1 MLVYKIW
8 FLLCFRYYVIYSQVT
23 IPETLKECYINRTKN
38 EMLLPL
44 NLRTFIDILRKAE
57 TETFTTMDIRTFSS
71 SLLHRFK
78 FDGVE
83 YIEGLH
89 ETEGI
94 LPFIAS
100 GTQRTKNRI
109 IEELVPGDADAFPSK
124 ILSQIERCTLHFA
137 ISNTVNEY
145 KSKNTNS
152 MCQEIGNREKL
163 TGRTISINAIDCP
176 REYGVILTPYG
187 TIAPG
192 AVIGA
197 IAASLQH
204 QNVILNQLLASPAVT
219 FTNVNYNEDQIDLI
233 IPKDQLINERSMWQQ
248 SINTSQMSID
258 NVWLTTIAGDLG
270 EMAIYQGPLV
280 EERMTLGVTGFWNS
294 TIYPN
299 IYYLTKNPDSY
310 DATRAEIVG
319 DIDGLILAH
328 NLQTWIDN
336 FNSLRLSQIFDM
348 YYSDQGINFDSNIK
362 ACNRKLAFTQVTS
375 KTILREQTHAVSY
388 LLAYRNSVA
397 YISDEALK
405 RLINYA
411 VDIFTNYTEKHLL
424 TESHCYNKNIQLQ
437 AEVIIVFDGAWTP
450 DYTKDFIS
458 VLLEDLD
465 VSIYG
470 SKMGILHGSTGNW
483 LLNVTNSPSFAYE
496 TIYNFTKVS
505 WPSQLN
511 YTKTLQTIF
520 TYLNITLQEN
530 QKNHVIGNLGQV
542 IILLVP
548 LAYMT
553 DTEIRSALMLLQQIK
568 LYYPDVHFLYYTSEY
583 NAYLFQS
590 FIISK
595 EDHLIKT
602 LQIDDIIE
610 YFNTVSWLL
619 RPLPNIN
626 TNTENYKNQM
636 ENYVAPSQSILYKLH
651 SHWRKNTRKTA
662 VTFHNVGYGEIK
674 VCSWNQVNDVEKKY
688 NEYCKDASGHKDII
702 LTDYTFCPENK
713 LCPDIYYRVQN
724 VTSLRKCTELEC
736 KTPDHVR
743 YIVRIE
749 NTYYRSGANRDIIT
763 TILST
768 WIFPLFI
775 IFK

>member
-8 FLLCFRYYVIYSQVT
+8 FLLCFRYCVIYSQVT
-23 IPETLKECYINRTKN
+23 IPEALKECYINRTKN
-38 EMLLPL
+38 EILLPL
-44 NLRTFIDILRKAE
+44 NIRTFIDILRKAE
-57 TETFTTMDIRTFSS
+57 IETFTTMDIRTFSS

-83 YIEGLH
+83 YIEGLQ

-94 LPFIAS
+94 LPFIGS

-137 ISNTVNEY
+137 ISNTINEY
-145 KSKNTNS
+145 KSKNTNN

-204 QNVILNQLLASPAVT
+204 QNVILNQLLASPSVT

-270 EMAIYQGPLV
+270 EMVIYQGPLV

-388 LLAYRNSVA
+388 LLAYRNSIA

-496 TIYNFTKVS
+496 TIYNFTKIS

-520 TYLNITLQEN
+520 TYLNITWQEN
-530 QKNHVIGNLGQV
+530 QKNHIIGNLGQV

-553 DTEIRSALMLLQQIK
+553 DTEIRSALILLQQIK
-568 LYYPDVHFLYYTSEY
+568 LYYP
-583 NAYLFQS
+583 
-590 FIISK
+590 
-595 EDHLIKT
+595 
-602 LQIDDIIE
+602 
-610 YFNTVSWLL
+610 VSWLL

-651 SHWRKNTRKTA
+651 SHWRKNTKKTA

-674 VCSWNQVNDVEKKY
+674 VCSWIQYNDVEKKY

-768 WIFPLFI
+768 WIVPLFI

>member
-1 MLVYKIW
+1 MLVYKIL
-8 FLLCFRYYVIYSQVT
+8 FLLCFGYCVVYSQLS
-23 IPETLKECYINRTKN
+23 IPEALKECYINHTKN
-38 EMLLPL
+38 EILLPL
-44 NLRTFIDILRKAE
+44 NIRTFIDILRKAE
-57 TETFTTMDIRTFSS
+57 IETFTTMDMRTFSS
-71 SLLHRFK
+71 ALLHRFK
-78 FDGVE
+78 FDGVQ
-83 YIEGLH
+83 YVEGLD
-89 ETEGI
+89 EIEGI
-94 LPFIAS
+94 LPFIGS
-100 GTQRTKNRI
+100 GAQRTKNRI
-109 IEELVPGDADAFPSK
+109 IEELVPGDADAFPST
-124 ILSQIERCTLHFA
+124 ILSQLERCTLHFA
-137 ISNTVNEY
+137 ISNTINEY
-145 KSKNTNS
+145 KSTNTNS

-204 QNVILNQLLASPAVT
+204 QNVILNQLLASSAIT
-219 FTNVNYNEDQIDLI
+219 FTNVQNLNYNEDEIDLI
-233 IPKDQLINERSMWQQ
+233 IPKDQMIIERSMWQQ
-248 SINTSQMSID
+248 SINNSGISID
-258 NVWLTTIAGDLG
+258 NIWLTTIAGDLG
-270 EMAIYQGPLV
+270 EMVIYQGPLV
-280 EERMTLGVTGFWNS
+280 EAKMTLGVTGFWNS

-319 DIDGLILAH
+319 DID
-328 NLQTWIDN
+328 
-336 FNSLRLSQIFDM
+336 
-348 YYSDQGINFDSNIK
+348 
-362 ACNRKLAFTQVTS
+362 
-375 KTILREQTHAVSY
+375 
-388 LLAYRNSVA
+388 
-397 YISDEALK
+397 
-405 RLINYA
+405 
-411 VDIFTNYTEKHLL
+411 
-424 TESHCYNKNIQLQ
+424 ESHCYNKNIQLQ
-437 AEVIIVFDGAWTP
+437 AEIIIVFDGAWTP

-505 WPSQLN
+505 WPNQLN
-511 YTKTLQTIF
+511 YAKTLQTIF
-520 TYLNITLQEN
+520 TYLNTTLQGN
-530 QKNHVIGNLGQV
+530 QKKHIIGNLGQV

-553 DTEIRSALMLLQQIK
+553 DTELKSALMLLQQIK
-568 LYYPDVHFLYYTSEY
+568 LYYPDIHFLYYTSEY
-583 NAYLFQS
+583 NAYLFQP

-602 LQIDDIIE
+602 LQIDDIIRH
-610 YFNTVSWLL
+610 FNTVSWLL
-619 RPLPNIN
+619 RPLPNII

-636 ENYVAPSQSILYKLH
+636 ENYVAPSQSTLYKLH
-651 SHWRKNTRKTA
+651 AHWRKNTKKTT

-674 VCSWNQVNDVEKKY
+674 VCSWIQFNDTEKKY
-688 NEYCKDASGHKDII
+688 NEYCKDANGHKDIV
-702 LTDYTFCPENK
+702 LTDYTFCPDK
-713 LCPDIYYRVQN
+713 KICPHIYYRVQN
-724 VTSLRKCTELEC
+724 VTSLRKCVELEC

-749 NTYYRSGANRDIIT
+749 NTYYKNAANRDIS
-763 TILST
+763 ST
-768 WIFPLFI
+768 VFSTLICFFFI